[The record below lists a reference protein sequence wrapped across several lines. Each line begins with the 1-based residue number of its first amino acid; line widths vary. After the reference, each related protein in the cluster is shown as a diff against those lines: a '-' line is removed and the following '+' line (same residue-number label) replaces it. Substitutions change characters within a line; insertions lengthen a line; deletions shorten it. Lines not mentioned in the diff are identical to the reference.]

1 MGLTNFI
8 LECEKDN
15 EQLRNDIN
23 YCKNFNK
30 RLQKENQELKK
41 QLEYLRGREY
51 LNQLRFERDMLQNV
65 VDNGEVSKEDKQF
78 IDMTHRNTELLEQQK
93 EFIEYMNKT
102 IEELECEDVDDE
114 DFDKAEKVNSN
125 TQLYKQAGNSI
136 VVNVLENILKNLI
149 NFDKGE

>member
-51 LNQLRFERDMLQNV
+51 YNQLRFERDMLQYV
-65 VDNGEVSKEDKQF
+65 VDNGKVSKEDKEF
-78 IDMTHRNTELLEQQK
+78 NENILLKKQQK
-93 EFIEYMNKT
+93 KFIEY
-102 IEELECEDVDDE
+102 LENEKDRLARKCSQIYE
-114 DFDKAEKVNSN
+114 DFLGKTRLVNEDIFNEVDTILSK
-125 TQLYKQAGNSI
+125 YKEIIGG
-136 VVNVLENILKNLI
+136 K
-149 NFDKGE
+149 